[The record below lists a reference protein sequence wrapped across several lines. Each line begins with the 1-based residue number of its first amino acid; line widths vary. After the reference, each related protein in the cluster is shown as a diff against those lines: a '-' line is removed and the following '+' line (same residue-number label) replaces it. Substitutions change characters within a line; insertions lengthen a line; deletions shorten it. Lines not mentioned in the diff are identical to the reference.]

1 MYFFCGTPLFE
12 GSDTMSL
19 KIAISGKGGVGK
31 TTLAS
36 VLSYLYAR
44 DGYNVLAIDGD
55 PDMNLYTALGLK
67 TPPQPVS
74 ELQELINDRVKME
87 GGMYRL
93 NPFVDDIFSDY
104 SAENR
109 YGIRLIV
116 LGTIERGG
124 DGCICPESAF
134 LRAVLRKALFREKDV
149 VILDL
154 EAGIEHLGRGTSG
167 GVDIMLVVVEPGSR
181 SIETLER
188 IASLSK
194 DIGVK
199 NVGVVVNKYIPGK
212 FDTLMDS
219 IKFPVLGKIP
229 FDHCFIEAD
238 LDGKPP
244 YEICSLEPFEEIKR
258 NVEKA
263 I

>member
-1 MYFFCGTPLFE
+1 MYFFCGTPFFE
-12 GSDTMSL
+12 RSDAMSL

-44 DGYNVLAIDGD
+44 EGYSVLAIDGD
-55 PDMNLYTALGLK
+55 PDMNLYTALGLEN
-67 TPPQPVS
+67 PPPPVS
-74 ELQELINDRVKME
+74 ELQELIEERVRMD

-104 SAENR
+104 SAENMH
-109 YGIRLIV
+109 GIKLIV

-124 DGCICPESAF
+124 DGCFCPESAF

-154 EAGIEHLGRGTSG
+154 EAGIEHLGRGTSK
-167 GVDIMLVVVEPGSR
+167 GVDIMVVVIEPGTR
-181 SIETLER
+181 SLETLER
-188 IASLSK
+188 IVSLSK
-194 DIGVK
+194 DIGISR
-199 NVGVVVNKYIPGK
+199 VGVVVNKYLPGK
-212 FDTLMDS
+212 FDSLLNS
-219 IKFPVLGKIP
+219 IEHPVLGKIP
-229 FDHCFIEAD
+229 FDRCFIEAD
-238 LDGKPP
+238 MEGKPP
-244 YEICSLEPFEEIKR
+244 YETCPLEPFEEIKK
-258 NVEKA
+258 NVEKL